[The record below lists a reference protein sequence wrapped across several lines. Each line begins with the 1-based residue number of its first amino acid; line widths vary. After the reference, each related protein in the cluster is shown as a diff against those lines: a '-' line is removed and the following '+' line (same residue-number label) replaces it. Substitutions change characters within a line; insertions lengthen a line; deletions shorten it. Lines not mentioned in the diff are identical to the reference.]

1 MTSKKTR
8 ELVYDKLK
16 KKLGHQINTP
26 MRIYYKLRDN
36 LNDPMFM
43 TFDGILNEMEHKI
56 YSYDFTK

>member
-26 MRIYYKLRDN
+26 MRIYYKLRDH
-36 LNDPMFM
+36 LNDPMFI
-43 TFDGILNEMEHKI
+43 TFNNILKEMEHKI
-56 YSYDFTK
+56 CSYDSNK

>member
-36 LNDPMFM
+36 LNDPMFI
-43 TFDGILNEMEHKI
+43 TYNSILSEIQNKMNDYE
-56 YSYDFTK
+56 F

>member
-43 TFDGILNEMEHKI
+43 TYNSILSEMRDKI